1 MKEENMADI
10 KTKEK
15 MVTIK
20 IPRMKKDE
28 PDVFVSV
35 NKRTWQI
42 QRGVPVQ
49 VPECVAEVLQHQEE
63 MQNII
68 AEFDAQHIK

>member
-1 MKEENMADI
+1 MADI

-15 MVTIK
+15 LVTIK
-20 IPRMKKDE
+20 LPREKNGD
-28 PDVFVSV
+28 PYQWVSV
-35 NKRTWQI
+35 NDRNWQI

-49 VPECVAEVLQHQEE
+49 VPECVAEVFENQDKRQC
-63 MQNII
+63 IA

>member
-1 MKEENMADI
+1 MADI

-15 MVTIK
+15 LVTIK
-20 IPRMKKDE
+20 LPREKNGD
-28 PDVFVSV
+28 PYQWVSV
-35 NKRTWQI
+35 NDRNWQI

-63 MQNII
+63 MQAVI
-68 AEFDAQHIK
+68 AVFDEQHVK

>member
-1 MKEENMADI
+1 MADI

-63 MQNII
+63 MQAVI
-68 AEFDAQHIK
+68 AVFDEQHIK